1 MIQLKNDILT
11 VEISPVGAE
20 IHHVIDKNGVERI
33 WQNESGAWDSHTP
46 LLFPIA
52 GAIKDDTWYYE
63 GKPYKMTKHGF
74 VRRETFEV
82 EEADE
87 SRAVLALTGEKMK
100 HDGYP
105 FDVELRVIYT
115 LSGNSVIVDYKVTNV
130 SDKEAYFSVGAH
142 EGYACPGGIEKY
154 ELVFPEDDELDQ
166 TLLNGS
172 LLRHETAAWK
182 LDNHVLNV
190 KPEDFKNDALSFLS
204 AKSRVVTL
212 RAKDGSRS
220 VTVDFN
226 GFDTLFIWQKVGEDY
241 LCIEPW
247 CNAPDFEDA
256 DQQLVNKPG
265 MMKVEKGESRKVTHT
280 LTFE

>member
-1 MIQLKNDILT
+1 MIELKNAFLT
-11 VEISPVGAE
+11 VRISPIGAE
-20 IHHVIDKNGVERI
+20 IHHVIDQNGMERI

-63 GKPYKMTKHGF
+63 GKPYTMTKHGF
-74 VRRETFEV
+74 VRREEFAV
-82 EEADE
+82 EKADDVHC
-87 SRAVLALTGEKMK
+87 VLALTGEKMK

-105 FDVELRVIYT
+105 FKTELRVIYT
-115 LSGNSVIVDYKVTNV
+115 LDKNCVKVEYMLTNAD
-130 SDKEAYFSVGAH
+130 DKDVYFSIGAH
-142 EGYACPGGIEKY
+142 EGYACPEGIENY
-154 ELVFPEDDELDQ
+154 ELVFPLDDALDQ
-166 TLLNGS
+166 TLLDGS
-172 LLRHETAAWK
+172 LLRHETKQWK

-190 KPEDFKNDALSFLS
+190 KPEDFQNDALSFLN

-226 GFDTLFIWQKVGEDY
+226 GFDTLFIWQKVGEKY

-247 CNAPDFEDA
+247 CNAPDFVDA
-256 DQQLVNKPG
+256 DQQLTHKSG
-265 MMKVEKGESRKVTHT
+265 MMKVEVGTSKVVTHT